1 MKRNKCT
8 MCNQPDSRNDT
19 RQLSEPNE
27 PGALRRQQVFTTFYS
42 FCCSLHGN
50 SKGRQLW
57 GMTDRAKSNLC
68 TIMHILAFS
77 TSFIILFITFYYQK
91 ILPLRKSIVTPPP
104 TMCSSCSILTSFLYV
119 PLRWMQ
125 FLNFRIAWQLYL
137 LLMKYAVMQWWAPP
151 KVMKGD

>member
-1 MKRNKCT
+1 MKRNKCA

-27 PGALRRQQVFTTFYS
+27 PGALFRQQVFTTFYS
-42 FCCSLHGN
+42 LCCSLYGN

-57 GMTDRAKSNLC
+57 GMTDRTKSNLC

-91 ILPLRKSIVTPPP
+91 ILPLRKSIVTDECNSWIFASLDNY
-104 TMCSSCSILTSFLYV
+104 TCYSWNMLSCNGERRLKSWKET
-119 PLRWMQ
+119 RDRM
-125 FLNFRIAWQLYL
+125 
-137 LLMKYAVMQWWAPP
+137 P
-151 KVMKGD
+151 KWSKEK